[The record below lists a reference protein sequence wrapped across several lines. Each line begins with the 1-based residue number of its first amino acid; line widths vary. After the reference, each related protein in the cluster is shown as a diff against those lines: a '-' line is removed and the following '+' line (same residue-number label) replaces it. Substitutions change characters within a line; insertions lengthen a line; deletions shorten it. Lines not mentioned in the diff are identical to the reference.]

1 MFEIYVMILGRP
13 IPQAAGSLIF
23 CTVFAWYSTG
33 ISKWPK
39 FVFKKQ
45 RNNLVSYSFVSR
57 VAVLVCLLCLTNQI
71 RICIAKFPLREHSTN
86 LPCRRKY
93 YGLRTST
100 ILYLLHLT
108 LTTDHWLAR
117 NVWCLKM
124 PVCGSGVWLSNPC
137 GLTSLFDLLGHSASD
152 TSPQE
157 RMVSLVG
164 CLNSEITRT
173 TFSKL
178 IFVYNF
184 NVMCCMIW

>member
-1 MFEIYVMILGRP
+1 MSTTEVIFLLFLSPLLLLSTFSPYYCFPFIHAPELTKRVQPLPDKSNPYL
-13 IPQAAGSLIF
+13 QGSLS
-23 CTVFAWYSTG
+23 VG
-33 ISKWPK
+33 
-39 FVFKKQ
+39 
-45 RNNLVSYSFVSR
+45 
-57 VAVLVCLLCLTNQI
+57 
-71 RICIAKFPLREHSTN
+71 IAKFPLREHSTN

-108 LTTDHWLAR
+108 LTTDHWLSM